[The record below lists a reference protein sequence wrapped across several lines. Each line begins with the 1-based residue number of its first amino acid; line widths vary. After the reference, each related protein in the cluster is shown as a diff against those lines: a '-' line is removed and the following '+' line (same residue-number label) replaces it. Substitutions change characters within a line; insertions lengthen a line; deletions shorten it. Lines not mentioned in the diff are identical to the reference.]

1 MNLGLE
7 LEQNS
12 TIYKMV
18 LTMRLPSV
26 TLCMNV
32 CWHVCKEIFLALV
45 ITKIKI
51 QINSN
56 NRKDFQP
63 QLLIPYVKTNK
74 QAHQ

>member
-32 CWHVCKEIFLALV
+32 CLHVRKEIFLALV

-51 QINSN
+51 
-56 NRKDFQP
+56 
-63 QLLIPYVKTNK
+63 
-74 QAHQ
+74 

>member
-32 CWHVCKEIFLALV
+32 CLHVCKEIFLALV

-51 QINSN
+51 
-56 NRKDFQP
+56 
-63 QLLIPYVKTNK
+63 
-74 QAHQ
+74 